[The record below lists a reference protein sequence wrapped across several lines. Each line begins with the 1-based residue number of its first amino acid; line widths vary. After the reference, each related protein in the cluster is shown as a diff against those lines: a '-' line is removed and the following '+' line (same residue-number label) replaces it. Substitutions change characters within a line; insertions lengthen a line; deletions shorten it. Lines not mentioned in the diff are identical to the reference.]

1 MSEIKL
7 HKRVKYAGDVHTA
20 LMKLGWDAKTAAAFL
35 DSIPDADAVE
45 VVRCKDC
52 VFWKYYCRVV
62 DGVESDHVCS
72 IKRELDGLMH
82 RTKAD
87 DFCSWA
93 KRKEE

>member
-1 MSEIKL
+1 MTEYICE
-7 HKRVKYAGDVHTA
+7 HVPPDYE
-20 LMKLGWDAKTAAAFL
+20 WDGGYDCVYIRKAEL
-35 DSIPDADAVE
+35 I
-45 VVRCKDC
+45 RCEDC

-93 KRKEE
+93 ERKEDAEIN